1 MNFLFEMAPLWLT
14 LLIVFVIVLMFVLAL
29 KAKNAE
35 LEDKRSWF
43 KKQSD
48 LSFNDLRICRANA
61 ENLSK
66 RLEDRKFELDGKKRL
81 VSNLKASLAENKV
94 YIDKVEKDLADA
106 ISEHDVI
113 VSYNNTHIEELEEK
127 KKIILGLNKT
137 IGKQSEEIAAQSKK
151 NKSLQNQI
159 NGMYSS
165 IPESYRKDEDG
176 KTRGVEKCIV
186 MMRES
191 FSSSLSR
198 LTVDNSNLNLDLKNR
213 DEEIKLLKEELE
225 KKTCF
230 QKEK

>member
-127 KKIILGLNKT
+127 KKNNFRT
-137 IGKQSEEIAAQSKK
+137 Q
-151 NKSLQNQI
+151 QNHWKAER
-159 NGMYSS
+159 GDCCS
-165 IPESYRKDEDG
+165 I
-176 KTRGVEKCIV
+176 
-186 MMRES
+186 
-191 FSSSLSR
+191 
-198 LTVDNSNLNLDLKNR
+198 
-213 DEEIKLLKEELE
+213 KEEQVFAESDQWDVLFYTR
-225 KKTCF
+225 KL
-230 QKEK
+230 